1 MEYETL
7 INIIDDFNY
16 HNIVASLQVKPKNVV
31 FIYMDSDKEKEIIMD
46 LTNFYKEKLPQTNFS
61 SHIIEEVNLT
71 SFEELLG
78 KYDKDKTLVNISG
91 GTKLQSLYLYKAAEN
106 KNFKSVIIHEE
117 KDEMLEIKD
126 KDVFLIKDNLE
137 DLLVFD
143 YVKSSGGKIIKDESR
158 FVENKGIK
166 KLIDYVLENY
176 EDWRVLKKIFT
187 NPNIIKHSESNPYL
201 INISLSSS
209 NNYERNVLTRFVQ
222 HMNREKI
229 TKEINNNKNLITL
242 KFNTKEI
249 KNFLFKTGSWLE
261 VLTHEI
267 VNDINSI
274 KDVKSGVV
282 FLWDGNNHHVKNE
295 VDVLATSAQKL
306 FYISC
311 KDTSHYDE
319 DTLNELHVY
328 SNKIGGEKVR
338 KILVTTSDPS
348 KTSTFSRAK
357 EMDIEIVIFKG
368 NIEDFKDKLKKAIET
383 N

>member
-31 FIYMDSDKEKEIIMD
+31 FIYMGSHKEKEILMD
-46 LTNFYKEKLPQTNFS
+46 LTIFYKEKLPQTNFL

-71 SFEELLG
+71 SLEELLG

-126 KDVFLIKDNLE
+126 KNVFLIKDNLE

-158 FVENKGIK
+158 FVEDKGIK

-229 TKEINNNKNLITL
+229 TKEINSNKNLITL

-282 FLWDGNNHHVKNE
+282 FLWNGNNHHVKNE
-295 VDVLATSAQKL
+295 IDVLATSAQKL

>member
-1 MEYETL
+1 MECETL

-16 HNIVASLQVKPKNVV
+16 HNIVASLQVKPKSVV
-31 FIYMDSDKEKEIIMD
+31 FIYKGSRKEKEILSD
-46 LTNFYKEKLPQTNFS
+46 LKTFYNEKIPQINFCS
-61 SHIIEEVNLT
+61 CIIEEVNML
-71 SFEELLG
+71 SLEELLDN
-78 KYDKDKTLVNISG
+78 YDKNKTLVNISG
-91 GTKLQSLYLYKAAEN
+91 GTKLQSLYLYKAAQN
-106 KNFKSVIIHEE
+106 KEFKSIVIHEE
-117 KDEMLEIKD
+117 KDEMLEIKER
-126 KDVFLIKDNLE
+126 DVLLIQDNLE

-143 YVKSSGGKIIKDESR
+143 YVKSSGGKILKDESE
-158 FVENKGIK
+158 FVKDEGIK
-166 KLIDYVLENY
+166 KIINYVLENY
-176 EDWRVLKKIFT
+176 EDWKILKKVFV

-209 NNYERNVLTRFVQ
+209 NNYEKNILTKFVN
-222 HMNREKI
+222 HMNKEKI
-229 TKEINNNKNLITL
+229 TKEINRNKNLITL
-242 KFNTKEI
+242 KFNTREI

-282 FLWDGNNHHVKNE
+282 FLWDENNHHVKNE
-295 VDVLATSAQKL
+295 IDVLATSAEKL

-319 DTLNELHVY
+319 DTLNELYVY
-328 SNKIGGEKVR
+328 SKKIGGEQVK
-338 KILVTTSDPS
+338 KILVTTSDPN

-368 NIEDFKDKLKKAIET
+368 NMQDFKNKLKKAIEE